1 MPNRILR
8 DWTTS
13 ETVDGLTAEQ
23 EAGFARLLMA
33 VDDFGRYTA
42 DPRLLAA
49 RLYPLRVGLPSAP
62 HMLSIRDALAKQMLI
77 KLYVVDGKEFL
88 QIVKW
93 DNTPRAKHSKFPEC
107 TPDAEQMHS
116 TCYADAKQ
124 MHSTCIAS
132 APVTGTVT
140 EDRRPE
146 PETDLLRSRKRK
158 AFAYD
163 PDFEAAWQAWPS
175 IRKGEKG
182 AAYKRWKQCE
192 GRPPLDVV
200 LASIEAHKVHCAKWL
215 DGYVPEMVNW
225 ISGRG
230 FDTTF
235 DPNNTEWRP

>member
-1 MPNRILR
+1 
-8 DWTTS
+8 
-13 ETVDGLTAEQ
+13 
-23 EAGFARLLMA
+23 
-33 VDDFGRYTA
+33 
-42 DPRLLAA
+42 
-49 RLYPLRVGLPSAP
+49 
-62 HMLSIRDALAKQMLI
+62 MLSIRDALAKQMLI

-140 EDRRPE
+140 EDRKPK

-163 PDFEAAWQAWPS
+163 PDFVRLGQGDAE
-175 IRKGEKG
+175 
-182 AAYKRWKQCE
+182 
-192 GRPPLDVV
+192 
-200 LASIEAHKVHCAKWL
+200 VHCTVRGTPVIAWC
-215 DGYVPEMVNW
+215 
-225 ISGRG
+225 SGAVA
-230 FDTTF
+230 
-235 DPNNTEWRP
+235 